1 MKFLNSFKIIF
12 YFSFY
17 LFSNS
22 VLCSENLDNKIKELT
37 LELRCMTCQNQSVY
51 DSDSEFANDI
61 KIIVKEKFNEGL
73 DEKEIKIFLTER
85 YGEYIL
91 FKPYFNL
98 KNLLLWVFPFLILL
112 VSLGFF
118 LKRLKKRPGFNYK
131 LFIKFKKIQLP
142 LDYKMKKSQFI
153 IRNNFTN
160 KSVKK
165 DIKYILKR
173 IL

>member
-1 MKFLNSFKIIF
+1 MMKFLNSFKIIF
-12 YFSFY
+12 YFSFC

-22 VLCSENLDNKIKELT
+22 VFSSENLDNKIKTLT

-51 DSDSEFANDI
+51 DSESEFANDI

-98 KNLLLWVFPFLILL
+98 KNLLLWIFPFVILL

-118 LKRLKKRPGFNYK
+118 LKRLKKTQSG
-131 LFIKFKKIQLP
+131 
-142 LDYKMKKSQFI
+142 
-153 IRNNFTN
+153 
-160 KSVKK
+160 
-165 DIKYILKR
+165 
-173 IL
+173 

>member
-1 MKFLNSFKIIF
+1 MMKFLNSFKIIF
-12 YFSFY
+12 YFSFC

-22 VLCSENLDNKIKELT
+22 VFSSENLDIKIKELT

-98 KNLLLWVFPFLILL
+98 KNLLLWIFPFVILL

-118 LKRLKKRPGFNYK
+118 LKRLKKT
-131 LFIKFKKIQLP
+131 Q
-142 LDYKMKKSQFI
+142 
-153 IRNNFTN
+153 
-160 KSVKK
+160 
-165 DIKYILKR
+165 
-173 IL
+173 

>member
-1 MKFLNSFKIIF
+1 MMKFLNSFKIIF

-22 VLCSENLDNKIKELT
+22 VLSSDNLDNKIRELT

-51 DSDSEFANDI
+51 DSESEFANDI

-98 KNLLLWVFPFLILL
+98 KNLLLWIFPFVILL

-118 LKRLKKRPGFNYK
+118 IKRLKKN
-131 LFIKFKKIQLP
+131 Q
-142 LDYKMKKSQFI
+142 S
-153 IRNNFTN
+153 
-160 KSVKK
+160 S
-165 DIKYILKR
+165 
-173 IL
+173 

>member
-12 YFSFY
+12 YFSFC
-17 LFSNS
+17 LFSSS
-22 VLCSENLDNKIKELT
+22 VLSSENLDNKIKELT

-98 KNLLLWVFPFLILL
+98 KNLLLWIFPFVILL

-118 LKRLKKRPGFNYK
+118 LKRLKKTQSG
-131 LFIKFKKIQLP
+131 
-142 LDYKMKKSQFI
+142 
-153 IRNNFTN
+153 
-160 KSVKK
+160 
-165 DIKYILKR
+165 
-173 IL
+173 

>member
-1 MKFLNSFKIIF
+1 MMKFLNFFKIIF
-12 YFSFY
+12 YFSFC

-22 VLCSENLDNKIKELT
+22 VFSSDNLDNKIKELT

-98 KNLLLWVFPFLILL
+98 KNLLLWIFPFVILL

-118 LKRLKKRPGFNYK
+118 LKRLKKTQSG
-131 LFIKFKKIQLP
+131 
-142 LDYKMKKSQFI
+142 
-153 IRNNFTN
+153 
-160 KSVKK
+160 
-165 DIKYILKR
+165 
-173 IL
+173 

>member
-1 MKFLNSFKIIF
+1 MKFQLFFKIIF

-22 VLCSENLDNKIKELT
+22 VLSSDNLDNKIRELT

-51 DSDSEFANDI
+51 DSESEFANDI

-118 LKRLKKRPGFNYK
+118 LKRLKKTQSG
-131 LFIKFKKIQLP
+131 
-142 LDYKMKKSQFI
+142 
-153 IRNNFTN
+153 
-160 KSVKK
+160 
-165 DIKYILKR
+165 
-173 IL
+173 